1 MYVDLAGS
9 GDLLTIA
16 IDVVGGLPGAV
27 LVGGIDDLRATGIR
41 RGMSVVAAV
50 GGLSISEAAVTIQTS
65 SARVWSAALPAPSR
79 LTAERPA
86 TADLVRS
93 IDVAR
98 GVAGARAP
106 SAGLGPLLAGGMEP
120 ADPLVGVAR
129 DRIERQR
136 WAFDAGDLASI
147 IGEAV
152 ELVGLGPGLT
162 PSGDDYLV
170 GLLAGLESTGHRAHP
185 ALATAVAYAAP
196 ARTTAIG
203 ASVLGHAARGA
214 FAERLHDVLAA
225 IGDGRDDDIDRAIGR
240 AMAYGASSG
249 ADTLVGLFVA
259 LDAAMADRARER
271 NAAA

>member
-16 IDVVGGLPGAV
+16 IADVGGLPGAV
-27 LVGGIDDLRATGIR
+27 LVGGIGDLRASGFR
-41 RGMSVVAAV
+41 RGMRVVATAD
-50 GGLSISEAAVTIQTS
+50 GQSIPEAAVVIDTG
-65 SARVWSAALPAPSR
+65 SAQVWSAALPASAS
-79 LTAERPA
+79 LTAAGRA

-98 GVAGARAP
+98 RVAASRAP
-106 SAGLGPLLAGGMEP
+106 SAGLGPLLAGGTEP
-120 ADPLVGVAR
+120 ADPLIGVAR

-152 ELVGLGPGLT
+152 ELMGLGPGLT

-196 ARTTAIG
+196 TRTTAIG
-203 ASVLGHAARGA
+203 ASVLRHAARGA

-225 IGDGRDDDIDRAIGR
+225 IARGDDDDIDRAIGR

-271 NAAA
+271 TAAA